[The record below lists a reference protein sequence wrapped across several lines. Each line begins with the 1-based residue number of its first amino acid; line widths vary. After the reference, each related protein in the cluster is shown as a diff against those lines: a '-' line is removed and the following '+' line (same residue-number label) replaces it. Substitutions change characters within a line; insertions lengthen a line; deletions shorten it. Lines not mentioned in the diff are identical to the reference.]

1 VGQRLTAR
9 LVAAARARME
19 AAGGLLS
26 LRQALLY
33 DRRAGLTDLDVGRFC
48 QRGEE
53 LRARGAH
60 EDDADVT
67 AHDRLCLELVNM
79 DSARASRTLL
89 YAGEAATRI
98 LTSREPKM
106 AGHQVALI
114 KHTWDT
120 FGEVG
125 SAAVLGGTTERRD
138 GLDVPQA
145 DMDLMTDAELRL
157 FEADVRVRAEAAARI
172 ASLVATVRRRASER
186 PIEADVVH

>member
-1 VGQRLTAR
+1 
-9 LVAAARARME
+9 ME
-19 AAGGLLS
+19 ASGGLLS

-33 DRRAGLTDLDVGRFC
+33 DRRAGLTDLDVGRFM

-60 EDDADVT
+60 EDDPDVT
-67 AHDRLCLELVNM
+67 AHDRLCLELVGM
-79 DSARASRTLL
+79 DSARASRALL

-98 LTSREPKM
+98 LTSTEPRM

-114 KHTWDT
+114 KHTFDT

-125 SAAVLGGTTERRD
+125 SAAVLAGAAEQKD

-145 DMDLMTDAELRL
+145 DMDLMTDDELRQ

-172 ASLVATVRRRASER
+172 ASLMAAVRRRGSER
-186 PIEADVVH
+186 SIDVDVVH